1 MVYGYC
7 RISTKKQNIERQERN
22 IKAVNPSAV
31 IIKEV
36 YTGTKSDRKGWSKL
50 LRAVALNDT
59 IIFDSVSRMS
69 RNAEEGFETY
79 ERLYNQ
85 GVNLVFLKEPHINS
99 DTYKGA
105 LDNKIN
111 IAINSGSA
119 ATDEFMSGII
129 AAVNKYL
136 MSLAKEQIRLAFEQS
151 QKEVDDLHQRTR
163 EGIQTAKINGKQI
176 GQRQGAKLVTKK
188 SLAAKEIILKHSQDF
203 SGSLNDLEVM
213 RLTGLARNTYYKY
226 KRELREAEE

>member
-36 YTGTKSDRKGWSKL
+36 YTGTKSDRKEWSKL
-50 LRAVALNDT
+50 LRAVAPNDT

-129 AAVNKYL
+129 AAVNRYL

>member
-36 YTGTKSDRKGWSKL
+36 YTGTKSDRKEWSKL
-50 LRAVALNDT
+50 LRAVASNDT

-226 KRELREAEE
+226 KRELRESEE